1 MVLDETTSE
10 NLSLKRSKNQQS
22 DKEVQDMLTSNKTN
36 LSSHEFQNKV
46 STKSKLI
53 KKGKWIV
60 KLEKID
66 HKNVLE
72 NTT

>member
-1 MVLDETTSE
+1 MKTSE
-10 NLSLKRSKNQQS
+10 NQNS
-22 DKEVQDMLTSNKTN
+22 DKEVQDMFTSNKTN

-53 KKGKWIV
+53 KRGKWVV
-60 KLEKID
+60 KLERID
-66 HKNVLE
+66 LKNVLE